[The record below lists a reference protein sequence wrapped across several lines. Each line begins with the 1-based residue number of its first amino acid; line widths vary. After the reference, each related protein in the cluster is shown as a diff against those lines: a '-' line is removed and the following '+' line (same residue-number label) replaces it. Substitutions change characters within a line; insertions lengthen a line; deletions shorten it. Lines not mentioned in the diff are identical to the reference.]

1 MQEDIAKLLRY
12 ESSAL
17 PAGQLTSLTDYSSR
31 MKAGS
36 RNIYYLCAPNRHL
49 AEHSPYFEAMKKKD
63 MEVGEQWC
71 HSPGNILSCCSSGRG
86 WLSELSRAVRPVMES
101 CQHSAFAWP
110 PLPLLKLWHEVRRD
124 LSHTLNHNVKKKNSA
139 VRGGP

>member
-1 MQEDIAKLLRY
+1 MLGAGRGREELRGARFLQEDIAKLLRY

-17 PAGQLTSLTDYSSR
+17 PAGELTSLTDYSSR

-63 MEVGEQWC
+63 MEVGELWC
-71 HSPGNILSCCSSGRG
+71 HSQGNALSCCSSGQG
-86 WLSELSRAVRPVMES
+86 WLSG
-101 CQHSAFAWP
+101 
-110 PLPLLKLWHEVRRD
+110 LL
-124 LSHTLNHNVKKKNSA
+124 
-139 VRGGP
+139 

>member
-1 MQEDIAKLLRY
+1 MSWGWEWSGRAIVTCPQLIGACFFQEDIAKLLRY

-17 PAGQLTSLTDYSSR
+17 PAGQLTSLTDYASR

-63 MEVGEQWC
+63 MEVGERC
-71 HSPGNILSCCSSGRG
+71 AMARG
-86 WLSELSRAVRPVMES
+86 TP
-101 CQHSAFAWP
+101 
-110 PLPLLKLWHEVRRD
+110 
-124 LSHTLNHNVKKKNSA
+124 
-139 VRGGP
+139 